1 MEDLPCGADTKR
13 HKEPRGAD
21 APRRTETGERRTE
34 RPYGAT
40 GEAVAQSGGN
50 RKGQAPKP
58 LSFQAST
65 KGARPA
71 RRACRGMAGFARHAL
86 GKGADAPWQ
95 RRRRAGD
102 AVAAGAPL
110 RGDRRGAV
118 QSGVSRR
125 PICPIGPICPTA
137 ASKTASVGE
146 TQMFR
151 RFARKTFGSS
161 QILVD
166 LGELTQAGRMQ
177 GGAALSPLP
186 YYIADVE
193 AICLLGKGGG
203 RVCGGAFKGAF

>member
-1 MEDLPCGADTKR
+1 MCFGNHKGHEGHKGFGCAGGAGRACAKAHVR
-13 HKEPRGAD
+13 PEGPVGAWRASHAMLWGRGAD
-21 APRRTETGERRTE
+21 APTTQVRRFRRF
-34 RPYGAT
+34 RRCR
-40 GEAVAQSGGN
+40 S
-50 RKGQAPKP
+50 AP
-58 LSFQAST
+58 
-65 KGARPA
+65 
-71 RRACRGMAGFARHAL
+71 AGRW
-86 GKGADAPWQ
+86 K
-95 RRRRAGD
+95 
-102 AVAAGAPL
+102 
-110 RGDRRGAV
+110 GAV

-161 QILVD
+161 QILAD

-177 GGAALSPLP
+177 GGGAFSPLP

>member
-1 MEDLPCGADTKR
+1 MWGA
-13 HKEPRGAD
+13 
-21 APRRTETGERRTE
+21 APRPGRGRAPSRPRERSVQARRAKPSTATENGEQNARQAGDRRNSCT
-34 RPYGAT
+34 T
-40 GEAVAQSGGN
+40 
-50 RKGQAPKP
+50 RKPN
-58 LSFQAST
+58 FQAS
-65 KGARPA
+65 KLPS
-71 RRACRGMAGFARHAL
+71 FHSPLHPRHVCDVP
-86 GKGADAPWQ
+86 KGADAPTTRV
-95 RRRRAGD
+95 RRFRRFRRCRSAPAG
-102 AVAAGAPL
+102 
-110 RGDRRGAV
+110 RWKGAV
-118 QSGVSRR
+118 QSGESRR
-125 PICPIGPICPTA
+125 PICPIRPICPTA

-161 QILVD
+161 QILAD

>member
-1 MEDLPCGADTKR
+1 
-13 HKEPRGAD
+13 
-21 APRRTETGERRTE
+21 
-34 RPYGAT
+34 
-40 GEAVAQSGGN
+40 
-50 RKGQAPKP
+50 
-58 LSFQAST
+58 
-65 KGARPA
+65 
-71 RRACRGMAGFARHAL
+71 MAGFARHAL
-86 GKGADAPWQ
+86 GKGADAPTAWV
-95 RRRRAGD
+95 RRFRRTENR
-102 AVAAGAPL
+102 APL

-125 PICPIGPICPTA
+125 PICPTA

-203 RVCGGAFKGAF
+203 RVCGGVFKGAF